1 MGQRR
6 TRSENNSNR
15 NVRNINNSR
24 EVSRRTKGKNRYAF
38 EEDRRMASR
47 YYDEEEYY
55 HSEPRRKKK
64 SAKRSSEYDNDRKKR
79 RRRGRRKNGVSK
91 TIGVLLAMIQFILS
105 VVFVVNV
112 LFFDMLTVTYVLVL
126 ISILTILLGIT
137 LLSQIG
143 AKGKGIAGKIFS
155 IFLCVILALG
165 SFYIGEVNNAFQSIT
180 GSNTKSSSIIVAVLK
195 DDAAQELTDASDYTF
210 GVQYAVNGAQT
221 TSSIEQ
227 IEKDMGDE
235 IETKAFSSLVD
246 EMNAL
251 YEGEVEAVIYNSSQ
265 SDIISEQM
273 PTFLD
278 DTKIIYKRNIVVE
291 IDNTAVDASVQEPF
305 VVYLSG
311 MDTYESITE
320 ADRSDVNILA
330 VVNPQ
335 SHQVLLITTPRDYY
349 VPIPGI
355 SGGMCDK
362 LTHAG
367 IYGIDASIATL
378 EELYETEI
386 PFFGRVNFTSMI
398 NIVDALGGLDVESD
412 QEFDTGVE
420 AGYVMHVNEG
430 MNHFDGKEALAFCR
444 ERKSLPDGDNDR
456 GRHQQAVITAIIKK
470 MMSPAMLRGAMDVI
484 ETVSSGVDTNFSMEQ
499 IQTLVKTQL
508 RTNAVWN
515 IYSVSATG
523 FGDKRTCY
531 TTGDTLLYVTVPDE
545 ASVDEIIDLINR
557 VEEGEVLEGSTTTE

>member
-55 HSEPRRKKK
+55 HSEPRRKQK
-64 SAKRSSEYDNDRKKR
+64 SAKRSPEYDNDRKKR

-91 TIGVLLAMIQFILS
+91 TIGVLLAMTQFVLS

-195 DDAAQELTDASDYTF
+195 DDAAQTLTDASDYTF

-235 IETKAFSSLVD
+235 IDTKAFSSLID

-273 PTFLD
+273 PTFLN

-311 MDTYESITE
+311 MDTYEAITE

-349 VPIPGI
+349 VSIPEI
-355 SGGMCDK
+355 SNGMCDK

-430 MNHFDGKEALAFCR
+430 MNHFNGKEALAFCR

-545 ASVDEIIDLINR
+545 VSVDEIIDLINR
-557 VEEGEVLEGSTTTE
+557 VEEGEVLEDSTTTE